1 MKSVER
7 KKTVYRVPPSKYWA
21 QYWNTYLICS
31 LATFQLL
38 MTLAIAGMEIGNS
51 LVDIYKA
58 NVFSGFWSFPFTIS
72 ATLATYTSGK
82 IRKYFFKLKLIYFQ
96 FVQINHKQKL

>member
-1 MKSVER
+1 MKSAAR
-7 KKTVYRVPPSKYWA
+7 KKTAYRIPPSKYWA
-21 QYWNTYLICS
+21 QYWNTCLIYF

-72 ATLATYTSGK
+72 ATIATYACGK
-82 IRKYFFKLKLIYFQ
+82 IKKRKYF
-96 FVQINHKQKL
+96 V